1 MWEFLVDL
9 RVTLDFGPVS
19 YIDGPLIV
27 LLGCGMGPTIS
38 LNSQFFSNHIQGV
51 FFSLDSVRGLSIS
64 YFKEFQAVF
73 VHFA

>member
-1 MWEFLVDL
+1 MEHTLAFSHQIGTDQVGTCGSYFIDVDIYL
-9 RVTLDFGPVS
+9 HL
-19 YIDGPLIV
+19 
-27 LLGCGMGPTIS
+27 
-38 LNSQFFSNHIQGV
+38 QGV